1 LTSGQNVILSE
12 IKVSGS
18 IKDREGAK
26 EETAKGCAYNI
37 VLCLQN
43 DTKMAMNFFFVSD
56 YFD

>member
-1 LTSGQNVILSE
+1 MLSE

-26 EETAKGCAYNI
+26 EEAAKGCAYNI

-43 DTKMAMNFFFVSD
+43 DIKMVMNFFFVSD